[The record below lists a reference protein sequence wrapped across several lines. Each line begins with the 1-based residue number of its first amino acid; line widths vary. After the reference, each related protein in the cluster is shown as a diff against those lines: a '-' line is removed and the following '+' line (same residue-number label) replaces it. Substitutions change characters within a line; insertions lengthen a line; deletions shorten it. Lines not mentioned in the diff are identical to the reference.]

1 MLVMTSEIEQCQDLM
16 SLKRNLY
23 FSCLS
28 VTIKKKGGADAADM
42 EELGYFIYMD
52 SMEKKQKQEQE
63 EMMRDIFGD
72 SSEDEEDE

>member
-1 MLVMTSEIEQCQDLM
+1 MDV
-16 SLKRNLY
+16 
-23 FSCLS
+23 
-28 VTIKKKGGADAADM
+28 

-72 SSEDEEDE
+72 SSEDDEDE

>member
-1 MLVMTSEIEQCQDLM
+1 MDV
-16 SLKRNLY
+16 
-23 FSCLS
+23 
-28 VTIKKKGGADAADM
+28 

>member
-1 MLVMTSEIEQCQDLM
+1 M
-16 SLKRNLY
+16 
-23 FSCLS
+23 
-28 VTIKKKGGADAADM
+28 DM

-72 SSEDEEDE
+72 SSEDDEDE

>member
-1 MLVMTSEIEQCQDLM
+1 M
-16 SLKRNLY
+16 
-23 FSCLS
+23 
-28 VTIKKKGGADAADM
+28 DM

-72 SSEDEEDE
+72 SSEDNEDE

>member
-1 MLVMTSEIEQCQDLM
+1 M
-16 SLKRNLY
+16 
-23 FSCLS
+23 
-28 VTIKKKGGADAADM
+28 KGGANAVDV

>member
-1 MLVMTSEIEQCQDLM
+1 M
-16 SLKRNLY
+16 
-23 FSCLS
+23 
-28 VTIKKKGGADAADM
+28 DM

-72 SSEDEEDE
+72 NSEHDEDE